1 MNQYL
6 SYFGSV
12 LLDQLSMSIDVEQ
25 EMQGRW
31 AHYLKSDFE
40 QFTCREPGTTRI
52 PWLAEGFIFV
62 VLLGLGNGFEDNG
75 TCTGGAEVGHFLQ
88 LLPLQ
93 SRLGMPC
100 LPAFRPACRPGLWPA
115 LRAAAWFA
123 LPACLSAACRL
134 PAWGCLFAVFC
145 LWFFLGTAFPE
156 VRSQAHISARMWTR
170 FLSGWL
176 MYQTLAVGCS
186 NM

>member
-1 MNQYL
+1 MVWAYTCQWSFAVMNQYL

-40 QFTCREPGTTRI
+40 QITCREPGTTRI
-52 PWLAEGFIFV
+52 PWLAEGFLFV

-93 SRLGMPC
+93 SRLGVPC
-100 LPAFRPACRPGLWPA
+100 LPFGLPVALAFGLPFGLPPGLRC
-115 LRAAAWFA
+115 L
-123 LPACLSAACRL
+123 LPFCRL
-134 PAWGCLFAVFC
+134 PFACLGLPVCCFLPV
-145 LWFFLGTAFPE
+145 LFLGHGIP
-156 VRSQAHISARMWTR
+156 
-170 FLSGWL
+170 
-176 MYQTLAVGCS
+176 
-186 NM
+186 